1 MIPAHSTTKG
11 EQTPS
16 SPTLAWTQDPPH
28 PHLIGGTGSPTL
40 WSQQENMLLVFIPSG
55 YKSRGANKAWPEFLV
70 WFLVNFS

>member
-40 WSQQENMLLVFIPSG
+40 WSQQENMLLVFAPS
-55 YKSRGANKAWPEFLV
+55 
-70 WFLVNFS
+70 